1 MEKYIQLFE
10 KLGIPEKTAR
20 IYLTLLE
27 HGTLSISDIC
37 NKWNLHR
44 PEVYRALPLLEEEKL
59 IQGTIKWKR
68 TLYRALSP
76 ERIEELIRDFERK
89 NAPIVSELRQKY
101 ENLSSDISVS
111 YQEGKNAIARVFDDI
126 IETLPKNGVFYRVSA
141 EDDVEQANTH
151 LPKDYR
157 ERRDKKSLER
167 YVIMGSKAAQ
177 AKAPRLERELVV
189 IPRSVDEF
197 DENVSMTIYNNKIA
211 YIDFTHKSSII
222 IENPMIAEFQKKL
235 FMLTYRNLKK

>member
-1 MEKYIQLFE
+1 M
-10 KLGIPEKTAR
+10 
-20 IYLTLLE
+20 
-27 HGTLSISDIC
+27 
-37 NKWNLHR
+37 
-44 PEVYRALPLLEEEKL
+44 
-59 IQGTIKWKR
+59 
-68 TLYRALSP
+68 
-76 ERIEELIRDFERK
+76 
-89 NAPIVSELRQKY
+89 
-101 ENLSSDISVS
+101 
-111 YQEGKNAIARVFDDI
+111 
-126 IETLPKNGVFYRVSA
+126 SA

>member
-27 HGTLSISDIC
+27 YGTLSISDIC
-37 NKWNLHR
+37 SQWGLHR

-59 IQGTIKWKR
+59 IQTITKGKR
-68 TLYRALSP
+68 TFYRALSP

-89 NAPIVSELRQKY
+89 QTPIISELRQKY

-111 YQEGKNAIARVFDDI
+111 YQEWKNAITRVFNDI
-126 IETLPKNGVFYRVSA
+126 IETLPENGVFYRVSA
-141 EDDVEQANTH
+141 EDDVEIANTY

-177 AKAPRLERELVV
+177 AKTPRLERELVV
-189 IPRSVDEF
+189 IPRSIDEF
-197 DENVSMTIYNNKIA
+197 DENVSMTLYGNKIA
-211 YIDFTHKSSII
+211 YIDFTHQSSII

-235 FMLTYRNLKK
+235 FKLTYKYLKK